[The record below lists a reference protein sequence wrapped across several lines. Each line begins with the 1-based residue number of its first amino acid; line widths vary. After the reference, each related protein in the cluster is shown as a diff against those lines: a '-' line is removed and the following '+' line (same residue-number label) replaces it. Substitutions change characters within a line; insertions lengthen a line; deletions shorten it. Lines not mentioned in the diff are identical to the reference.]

1 VTELYYPLRSL
12 REGNW
17 FKLICGASF
26 QHLPAVRHLTLAYT
40 LAGADCIDVAADPA
54 VISAALEAVEVANQL
69 GEEARARG
77 FGFSHRPLLMVSLND
92 GEDPHFRKAEFDPT
106 LCPAD
111 CPRPCETICPAQA
124 IVFQTKNNITTGEQ
138 GSNFKAGVISDS
150 PHHQSQ
156 IDSENTN
163 AWESHPK
170 SLRSASWGEDKPLQ
184 PAANS
189 KSPKSIEDFSGVI
202 DRRCYGCGRCLPIC
216 PSQIIYTRSY
226 VFAPEAIAN
235 LILPYGVDA
244 LEIHTKVGHFIDF
257 QRLWTAIA
265 PWANR
270 LKLLAISCPDDDGLI
285 DYLWAL
291 HDLIWPLPCLLV
303 WQTDGR
309 PMSGDIGIGATRAA
323 VKLSQ
328 KVLAA
333 GLPGYVQL
341 AGGTNAHTVMKLK
354 AAGLL
359 KKLNVGKLKVESS
372 QELNVGKLKVE
383 SSQELNVGK
392 LKVESLDLSTSNL
405 QPSTFNSSNL
415 QPSNLQP
422 STQSYVAGIAYGSYA
437 RVLLSPILEKL
448 EHFSGK
454 AADANLVLLQNPN
467 LGYLEEFPTLL
478 WQAVAEAH
486 SLVSQLKSSNTMTA
500 TDS

>member
-1 VTELYYPLRSL
+1 MTELYYPLRSL

-150 PHHQSQ
+150 SHHQSQ

-163 AWESHPK
+163 DWELHPK
-170 SLRSASWGEDKPLQ
+170 SLRSASLGGDELLLS
-184 PAANS
+184 AANS
-189 KSPKSIEDFSGVI
+189 QNPKSTADFSGVI
-202 DRRCYGCGRCLPIC
+202 DQRCYGCGRCLPVC

-226 VFAPEAIAN
+226 VFAPEALAN

-265 PWANR
+265 PWVNR

-285 DYLWAL
+285 EYLWAL

-341 AGGTNAHTVMKLK
+341 AGGTNAHTVMKLR
-354 AAGLL
+354 AIGLL
-359 KKLNVGKLKVESS
+359 KDGGMGNREWGIGNGEDVDATSS
-372 QELNVGKLKVE
+372 QNPK
-383 SSQELNVGK
+383 
-392 LKVESLDLSTSNL
+392 
-405 QPSTFNSSNL
+405 
-415 QPSNLQP
+415 
-422 STQSYVAGIAYGSYA
+422 SYVAGIAYGSYA

-454 AADANLVLLQNPN
+454 TADANLVLFQNPN
-467 LGYLEEFPTLL
+467 LGHLEEFPTLL

-486 SLVSQLKSSNTMTA
+486 SLVSPLKSSNTMTA